1 MARHKIARELMIRV
15 AYIAMTFLYA
25 SSAVA
30 GPAECQAAAGEHEAI
45 KLEMSSRV
53 QDYLKCLELGGRNN
67 ACSNEFMVLEDAQY
81 NLEIAVEKHKSTC
94 S

>member
-1 MARHKIARELMIRV
+1 MIRI
-15 AYIAMTFLYA
+15 AYIAMTLLYA

-30 GPAECQAAAGEHEAI
+30 GPAECQAAAGEHEAV

-53 QDYLKCLELGGRNN
+53 QEYLKCLGSGDRNN
-67 ACSNEFMVLEDAQY
+67 ACSNEFMMLEDAQY
-81 NLEIAVEKHKSTC
+81 NIEIAVEKHKLTC